1 MTEPFKIAGYCRISV
16 DDELD
21 QKNISIENQKAILEE
36 FVKQKFPG
44 STLAFFEDRDR
55 SGYTFEQR
63 EGYQAMRRE
72 LMHHQYDILLIKDFS
87 RFSRRNSRGLVELE
101 DLRDAGIRIISVS
114 DGIDFP
120 NDDDWLKIQF
130 QFLINEMPVTDT
142 SKKVRNVIKR
152 WQTDGKWI
160 CAAPYGYQINSN
172 KEFEVIPE
180 EAAVVKEIFNLYNH
194 SGWGYKK
201 IANYLTEQ
209 GIPTPRMS
217 EQLRKEA
224 EGISSKR
231 VVKSVWAI
239 VTIQGILDNDFY
251 IGTLR
256 QGKYTRAKINGKDV
270 KQDAE
275 SHIVIENHHQPIIDY
290 RTFATT
296 TALREKRTRSNYRG
310 VKIND
315 NVYSGFLLCGDCG
328 SPMFAMSRRD
338 LSPAYVCGTY
348 HRRGLKGCTSH
359 HIRVDKLDELLKLYV
374 QKVMGNSQSLLA
386 QLDIDLAKEV
396 ENVAET
402 EQSADRFEAVL
413 EELRE
418 ELKVTKRQR
427 IRDIMRHPENEA
439 TLEETYDELE
449 QELQKKIEGITHQ
462 IKLLSDK
469 RNAIIQVN
477 RTAKTAM
484 DVFKDILK
492 KEHLERND
500 LELIIEKIKVFENH
514 LEVALQPD
522 IDSLLQCHAMEDV
535 VNFKVG
541 TENSENTLI
550 QSAKNHADKVFR
562 VHVINEGDPL
572 EIFTDSDGLVVFKK
586 YSPIGELS
594 DFAGQYAEVL
604 NKAAGLPAL
613 ICDCDHVVAAAGV
626 PRKEYLGRRITA
638 DIEEY
643 MQSRAKFFSGEDH
656 KEVYPVEGMEQ
667 LAGVI
672 CPIISS
678 SDVTG
683 AVVLL
688 KENRSTHP
696 GETEEKLAQATA
708 AFLGKQLET

>member
-1 MTEPFKIAGYCRISV
+1 
-16 DDELD
+16 
-21 QKNISIENQKAILEE
+21 
-36 FVKQKFPG
+36 
-44 STLAFFEDRDR
+44 
-55 SGYTFEQR
+55 
-63 EGYQAMRRE
+63 
-72 LMHHQYDILLIKDFS
+72 
-87 RFSRRNSRGLVELE
+87 
-101 DLRDAGIRIISVS
+101 
-114 DGIDFP
+114 
-120 NDDDWLKIQF
+120 
-130 QFLINEMPVTDT
+130 
-142 SKKVRNVIKR
+142 
-152 WQTDGKWI
+152 
-160 CAAPYGYQINSN
+160 
-172 KEFEVIPE
+172 
-180 EAAVVKEIFNLYNH
+180 
-194 SGWGYKK
+194 
-201 IANYLTEQ
+201 
-209 GIPTPRMS
+209 
-217 EQLRKEA
+217 
-224 EGISSKR
+224 
-231 VVKSVWAI
+231 
-239 VTIQGILDNDFY
+239 
-251 IGTLR
+251 
-256 QGKYTRAKINGKDV
+256 
-270 KQDAE
+270 
-275 SHIVIENHHQPIIDY
+275 
-290 RTFATT
+290 
-296 TALREKRTRSNYRG
+296 
-310 VKIND
+310 
-315 NVYSGFLLCGDCG
+315 
-328 SPMFAMSRRD
+328 
-338 LSPAYVCGTY
+338 
-348 HRRGLKGCTSH
+348 
-359 HIRVDKLDELLKLYV
+359 
-374 QKVMGNSQSLLA
+374 
-386 QLDIDLAKEV
+386 
-396 ENVAET
+396 
-402 EQSADRFEAVL
+402 
-413 EELRE
+413 
-418 ELKVTKRQR
+418 
-427 IRDIMRHPENEA
+427 MRHPENEA